1 MKRAVVI
8 GGGLSALAAA
18 DALAARGWPVTVLER
33 ASEVGGL
40 ARSFLH
46 DGRWI
51 PETYH
56 HAMRPDRVTLRYL
69 ARFGLE
75 RTLAW
80 VNSGQSVWFEGRQ
93 YLLSKPWHLLGFT
106 PLSIPDRLRMLRFGI
121 DCWLPHDWAR
131 LDAERCDAWLHRK
144 IGARASRLLFENL
157 MEMKFQ
163 LPLAEA
169 STAWLARRLHQSVRS
184 GDWYGYPV
192 GGVKRLV
199 DALVESIRARGG
211 AVVTGFEVDVI
222 ADGAVHGVD
231 HASGERRAYA
241 AEAVVSS
248 VPPVE
253 LAKLA
258 DFPPE
263 LARRFESVRYKA
275 FVGLVCGSR
284 DRRTDS
290 YWNIVLQPQLGFG
303 GVFNHGVF
311 SRGEGEQ
318 VYYLFAYTDADSPS
332 FLAGDEEIA
341 ARWLEQLRS
350 LWPGFAP
357 DWHRVFRY
365 RYSQPVFSSGFDV
378 LPIETGVENV
388 FLTGVYRGHPA
399 PRTMD
404 SALRQ
409 GEVTAEYL
417 LAKGARA
424 SRNERVA

>member
-1 MKRAVVI
+1 MKRTVLI

-18 DALAARGWPVTVLER
+18 DALATRGWPVTVLER
-33 ASEVGGL
+33 APELGGL
-40 ARSFLH
+40 ARSFHH

-56 HAMRPDRVTLRYL
+56 HVMKPDGVTLRYL

-75 RTLAW
+75 RTVRW
-80 VNSGQSVWFEGRQ
+80 INSGQSVWYEGRQ
-93 YLLSKPWHLLGFT
+93 HLLSKPWHIFGFT
-106 PLSIPDRLRMLRFGI
+106 PLSLADRLRLLRFGI
-121 DCWLPHDWAR
+121 DCWLPHDWAA
-131 LDAERCDAWLHRK
+131 LDAERCDAWLERK
-144 IGARASRLLFENL
+144 IGPRATQLLFGNL

-163 LPLAEA
+163 MPLAGA

-184 GDWYGYPV
+184 GDWYGYPA
-192 GGVKRLV
+192 GGVKALV
-199 DALVESIRARGG
+199 DAMAQSIRAKGG
-211 AVVTGFEVDVI
+211 EIVTGFEVESI
-222 ADGAVHGVD
+222 AKGTVRGVD
-231 HASGERRAYA
+231 RGSGERRAYP

-248 VPPVE
+248 IPPVE

-258 DFPPE
+258 SFPRA
-263 LARRFESVRYKA
+263 LGQRFEGVRYKA

-284 DRRTDS
+284 ERRTRS
-290 YWNIVLQPQLGFG
+290 YWNIMLHPPLGFG

-311 SRGEGEQ
+311 SRPGEEQ
-318 VYYLFAYTDADSPS
+318 VYYLFAYTDADGPLFRADDDS
-332 FLAGDEEIA
+332 IA
-341 ARWLEQLRS
+341 TRWLEELRA

-365 RYSQPVFSSGFDV
+365 RYSQPIFGRGFDV
-378 LPIETGVENV
+378 LPIETGVEDV

-409 GEVTAEYL
+409 GEVTAEHL
-417 LAKGARA
+417 LARDAGAA
-424 SRNERVA
+424 GSERVA